1 MAIRKEIFVTQKRLD
16 PILNVTYKSDL
27 LQIELDVQ
35 DFDIPEGTTAIA
47 YAIGESRVVK
57 EEKCSVVG
65 NIISFSPANLFE
77 EGKGLLQ
84 IELTNAG
91 KQLSTFKIKVECEG
105 LVKESG
111 VDPSEEM
118 DLTKATVVASDIR
131 EGKIAFGSTGE
142 IEGIL
147 EEASNP
153 CNIGSGGSVQYLGST
168 NVSDPFFNVTKKQ
181 VGDVIVN
188 TGTTVSIYVD
198 ADKFGDADTS
208 DVAAGRTFTSAK
220 GLLLT
225 GTGANGEGIDTSDGT
240 ATEEDLRE
248 GVVAYSAGK
257 RLVGTTPV
265 VKSSMSYGPV
275 TPDVD
280 SSGTVV
286 ILKSTNP
293 TKRILESGVQCSVQS
308 DLSSFGDAVE
318 EDVRAGKTFTSA
330 AGLLRTGTAT
340 DENLN
345 APTVIKK
352 GTITIEES
360 ATSIE
365 VDTGLSNIDMIT
377 IYKEADTTQNNTNGW
392 IYSDLYTGIMY
403 FSYSTSVS
411 MKYWVEGT
419 RYASISEGIV
429 SAEQRSSSY
438 PVLAGEY
445 SWMAVGTE

>member
-225 GTGANGEGIDTSDGT
+225 GT
-240 ATEEDLRE
+240 
-248 GVVAYSAGK
+248 
-257 RLVGTTPV
+257 
-265 VKSSMSYGPV
+265 
-275 TPDVD
+275 
-280 SSGTVV
+280 
-286 ILKSTNP
+286 
-293 TKRILESGVQCSVQS
+293 
-308 DLSSFGDAVE
+308 
-318 EDVRAGKTFTSA
+318 
-330 AGLLRTGTAT
+330 AT

-345 APTVIKK
+345 VPTVIKK

-411 MKYWVEGT
+411 MKYWAEGT

>member
-208 DVAAGRTFTSAK
+208 DVASGKTFTSAN

-225 GTGANGEGIDTSDGT
+225 GTGNIEGS
-240 ATEEDLRE
+240 TEEN
-248 GVVAYSAGK
+248 
-257 RLVGTTPV
+257 TT
-265 VKSSMSYGPV
+265 
-275 TPDVD
+275 
-280 SSGTVV
+280 
-286 ILKSTNP
+286 
-293 TKRILESGVQCSVQS
+293 
-308 DLSSFGDAVE
+308 
-318 EDVRAGKTFTSA
+318 
-330 AGLLRTGTAT
+330 TGTAIKTGTLTVDT
-340 DENLN
+340 DC
-345 APTVIKK
+345 
-352 GTITIEES
+352 ES
-360 ATSIE
+360 AE
-365 VDTGLSNIDMIT
+365 VNTGLSSVDAFIL
-377 IYKEADTTQNNTNGW
+377 YKAPDTTQHNTHGW
-392 IYSDLYTGIMY
+392 IYSEPCTGVMQY
-403 FSYSTSVS
+403 SYGSTIKIDWWKEDSNYIEINGGVVTA
-411 MKYWVEGT
+411 K
-419 RYASISEGIV
+419 RYMP
-429 SAEQRSSSY
+429 SSTPY

>member
-111 VDPSEEM
+111 VDPS
-118 DLTKATVVASDIR
+118 
-131 EGKIAFGSTGE
+131 
-142 IEGIL
+142 
-147 EEASNP
+147 
-153 CNIGSGGSVQYLGST
+153 
-168 NVSDPFFNVTKKQ
+168 
-181 VGDVIVN
+181 
-188 TGTTVSIYVD
+188 
-198 ADKFGDADTS
+198 
-208 DVAAGRTFTSAK
+208 
-220 GLLLT
+220 
-225 GTGANGEGIDTSDGT
+225 
-240 ATEEDLRE
+240 
-248 GVVAYSAGK
+248 
-257 RLVGTTPV
+257 
-265 VKSSMSYGPV
+265 
-275 TPDVD
+275 
-280 SSGTVV
+280 
-286 ILKSTNP
+286 
-293 TKRILESGVQCSVQS
+293 
-308 DLSSFGDAVE
+308 
-318 EDVRAGKTFTSA
+318 
-330 AGLLRTGTAT
+330 
-340 DENLN
+340 
-345 APTVIKK
+345 VIKK

-365 VDTGLSNIDMIT
+365 VDTGLSNIDMII

-411 MKYWVEGT
+411 MKYWAEGT